1 MRVLL
6 VALSL
11 GLSATSH
18 SQDLNTVT
26 FHVDDTDKE
35 IKLPNDAC
43 AHYLDDPSNFKIQ
56 KTSPTL
62 IQVIA
67 LGRSE
72 RSATLLIDCPE
83 QSLVYSLVFYARSI
97 NSKND
102 SLSQIVRPQSSLGL
116 EIRASDQG
124 PGAVEF
130 DFTDRSLDPLQIVL
144 RRVEAFNTK
153 PDNSTRSLDV
163 EHRFGL
169 SSIGYGYQI
178 TDQPNNKQAVLRTNL
193 QIAGITSS
201 HTKTLKYQQNFIA
214 DSYWLRLPA
223 PLGVGLGVERNSKGR
238 QAKVIDR
245 FFNTRMGDFSTT
257 TGTRYQQTLHEDG
270 TTTKSI
276 KFTTDQSSRLN
287 QNFRL
292 TNKNHLTCG
301 RLNACTISEWAIK
314 SKINYRQHDLSL
326 DYGIWPHLLG
336 TGLSTKFF
344 GNQRFNMSI
353 NRKLR
358 PIETLKRW
366 PHFAVDEDVDSTSEI
381 SGVHLE
387 LKNSKWTY
395 YADQSASLISGKIWS
410 NTIGARYEGDEIT
423 AGIAGSIEGS
433 NYRLPTFNASLR
445 YFLSENLR
453 SLSLRTSKNRLLVKV
468 RSNAP
473 GVFINGAVVE
483 LRKSGQLIATRV
495 SSANGMVEFSE
506 ARCCETYNLSVEL
519 HGHKAESIV
528 HVTPLSLNPSD
539 LLIIEDHNKLHLDFL
554 LVKPE
559 NRFEKANISNVFE
572 EIGESIVSCPG
583 CIQVNNDIYAP
594 KDKRVSFEFNSSL
607 LPFGLE
613 LDRIEP
619 DFIDSSDTK
628 TSQIRVL
635 LKARGSN

>member
-1 MRVLL
+1 
-6 VALSL
+6 
-11 GLSATSH
+11 
-18 SQDLNTVT
+18 
-26 FHVDDTDKE
+26 
-35 IKLPNDAC
+35 
-43 AHYLDDPSNFKIQ
+43 
-56 KTSPTL
+56 
-62 IQVIA
+62 
-67 LGRSE
+67 
-72 RSATLLIDCPE
+72 
-83 QSLVYSLVFYARSI
+83 
-97 NSKND
+97 
-102 SLSQIVRPQSSLGL
+102 
-116 EIRASDQG
+116 
-124 PGAVEF
+124 
-130 DFTDRSLDPLQIVL
+130 
-144 RRVEAFNTK
+144 
-153 PDNSTRSLDV
+153 
-163 EHRFGL
+163 
-169 SSIGYGYQI
+169 
-178 TDQPNNKQAVLRTNL
+178 
-193 QIAGITSS
+193 
-201 HTKTLKYQQNFIA
+201 
-214 DSYWLRLPA
+214 
-223 PLGVGLGVERNSKGR
+223 
-238 QAKVIDR
+238 
-245 FFNTRMGDFSTT
+245 
-257 TGTRYQQTLHEDG
+257 
-270 TTTKSI
+270 
-276 KFTTDQSSRLN
+276 
-287 QNFRL
+287 
-292 TNKNHLTCG
+292 
-301 RLNACTISEWAIK
+301 
-314 SKINYRQHDLSL
+314 
-326 DYGIWPHLLG
+326 
-336 TGLSTKFF
+336 
-344 GNQRFNMSI
+344 MSI